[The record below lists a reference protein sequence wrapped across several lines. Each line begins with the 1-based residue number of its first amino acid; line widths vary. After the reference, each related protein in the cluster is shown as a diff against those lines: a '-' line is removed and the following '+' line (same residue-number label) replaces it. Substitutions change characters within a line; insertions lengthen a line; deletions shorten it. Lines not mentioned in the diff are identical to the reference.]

1 MENENESTVKK
12 SRGRPRQYEDS
23 KSHGKDLIK
32 KLKEDGYFK
41 EYYKNRNNKI
51 KCPKCS
57 TESPEINLKQHQRS
71 KRCKNFIKPEVTRIK
86 GDSPLLCHIIDIFY

>member
-1 MENENESTVKK
+1 MENENESIVKK

-41 EYYKNRNNKI
+41 EYYIKRNNII

-71 KRCKNFIKPEVTRIK
+71 KRCKNFIN
-86 GDSPLLCHIIDIFY
+86 PLLCHIIDILD